1 MLKAIAQEQVTT
13 KQRDG
18 RLNVNRGDSYRNRFA
33 DKLAVSNFVF
43 GGGILFF
50 KNCEKLRKI
59 IVN

>member
-33 DKLAVSNFVF
+33 DKLAVSNFVTSVWRRDPAF
-43 GGGILFF
+43 Q
-50 KNCEKLRKI
+50 KL
-59 IVN
+59 